1 MRRASG
7 GSAELDARPLSGG
20 RGSGPAE
27 VVTGSEA
34 PEAAEILAA
43 EPALRLLDPRE
54 AWIGRLLVVGGR
66 LGNAAEG
73 GFALRDQGLQLA
85 VAAASARLVHVSS
98 EAVFRSRPGDPGS

>member
-43 EPALRLLDPRE
+43 EQRCAFS
-54 AWIGRLLVVGGR
+54 IHVK
-66 LGNAAEG
+66 LGS
-73 GFALRDQGLQLA
+73 
-85 VAAASARLVHVSS
+85 AASS
-98 EAVFRSRPGDPGS
+98 